1 VFGNGRTASS
11 LTELPQKVLEKL
23 RHLDVL
29 DGLTD
34 RQQEDAV
41 ELVIDCV
48 ELNELNDLSSSPR
61 IKADR
66 KATPGNVRMLQ
77 RKLTTAQKAL
87 DDLRAYADRLAGKN
101 GAAHSNE
108 LLAGELELRF
118 LPFVQKAIDA
128 LDDSG
133 ERFTFDDPNLNQ
145 IDLPS
150 EEEVEAYY
158 SPRKIAAFQD
168 VYQNIVHKLVE
179 FFVVTCGLSKNE
191 ASYRTARIGNA
202 FWAWNIKEDDKG
214 SATPRRSQAVL
225 KILKRQPRPP
235 LARDN

>member
-1 VFGNGRTASS
+1 VFGKGRTASS
-11 LTELPQKVLEKL
+11 PTELRQKVLEKL

-34 RQQEDAV
+34 RQQVDAV
-41 ELVIDCV
+41 RLVIECV

-61 IKADR
+61 IKADL
-66 KATPGNVRMLQ
+66 KATPGNVRMLR
-77 RKLTTAQKAL
+77 RKLRMAQKAL
-87 DDLRAYADRLAGKN
+87 DDLRAYADRLAGKD

-108 LLAGELELRF
+108 LLATGLELRF

-133 ERFTFDDPNLNQ
+133 SRFTFDEPNLGQ

-158 SPRKIAAFQD
+158 GPREIAAFPD
-168 VYQNIVHKLVE
+168 VYQNTVHNLVE
-179 FFVVTCGLSKNE
+179 FLVLTCGLSKNE
-191 ASYRTARIGNA
+191 ASHRTARIGNA
-202 FWAWNIKEDDKG
+202 FWAWNIEEDDPG
-214 SATPRRSQAVL
+214 SATPRRSQAIL
-225 KILKRQPRPP
+225 KILKRQPRQP
-235 LARDN
+235 LARDK